1 MLSNLVLLLLLCSSI
16 FIFIFIQIFFY
27 MSDKKS
33 IENAETFENPVVT
46 ISVNDAKLTSVDDD
60 KPTYVDPTEA
70 PNITEGSNTT
80 EAPNTTEGSN
90 TTEAPITTYVAT
102 PTYNILSTYNNTNTI
117 QQTTGIAATA
127 AANTI
132 SADKA
137 VAAAAVTT
145 ATTAAAAASD
155 PLLFAEDY
163 IKYNAYNYDTL
174 ATLRAQ
180 PFYVNWSPDYR
191 TMASGII
198 EIRDIVRNYDKGRSS
213 FETRTAEQWNYRQTQ
228 FRAESQTYLKFMK
241 KAVGTSS
248 NITKYNNFANLLW
261 AVCIAERKGLNDI
274 SKMDNVV
281 QYMNSVFKDLPE
293 NKDIYDDMVL
303 LVTYIKRYHTL

>member
-1 MLSNLVLLLLLCSSI
+1 
-16 FIFIFIQIFFY
+16 

-33 IENAETFENPVVT
+33 IENAETFENAVVN
-46 ISVNDAKLTSVDDD
+46 SADDPNPNVVDIDQ
-60 KPTYVDPTEA
+60 TEGSTA
-70 PNITEGSNTT
+70 TEGSNTT
-80 EAPNTTEGSN
+80 EGSTATEGSNTTEGS
-90 TTEAPITTYVAT
+90 TATEAPITTYVAT
-102 PTYNILSTYNNTNTI
+102 PTYNILPTYNNTNTI

-137 VAAAAVTT
+137 AADKAVVA
-145 ATTAAAAASD
+145 AAAAASD

-174 ATLRAQ
+174 TILKAQ
-180 PFYVNWSPDYR
+180 PFYINWSPDYR

-198 EIRDIVRNYDKGRSS
+198 EIRDIVRKYDKGRSS
-213 FETRTAEQWNYRQTQ
+213 YETRTAEQWNYKQEQ
-228 FRAESQTYLKFMK
+228 FRAESQTYQNFIK
-241 KAVGTSS
+241 KAKGVDA
-248 NITKYNNFANLLW
+248 TKYKNFANLLW

-281 QYMNSVFKDLPE
+281 QYMNSTFKDLPE